1 MSLWKVAWRSI
12 QQRSLSSVLTA
23 VAMGLGVALVVC
35 VLVIHGVVKK
45 SFDRGAGGYNLI
57 VGANKGGQLQLVLNT
72 VYHLSRPIGNIPYT
86 YYEWLVD
93 RPYVEAAYPLCMGGS
108 YKDHRIVGTMPD
120 MFEDLEYGDGQKY
133 AFEEPNRNFYYD
145 EYFCAVVGPTAARKT
160 GLKLGDTFQVTHG
173 VKEGGEAH
181 ADKFTVVGIFE
192 PTGTPNDRAIFVN
205 IEGFFRLKGHIHA
218 EPDAVDLK
226 ETTAFPAGEKPDTP
240 ATADEPEHDDHA
252 PEHAEAGVPEDPE
265 DGHAHEAD
273 GHDDEAA
280 HAEDHA
286 EDSHAGHDHGGDIPS
301 ELKKVTAILVCTS
314 EENLVEAMNLQR
326 EINGDTI
333 GQAVVPGEVIT
344 ELFDGIVGNVQLV
357 LLILVVMVVVV
368 AGLGLLVSIYNSM
381 SERRHDIAVMRALGA
396 SRVTV
401 MVIILLE
408 SILLSLGGGF
418 IGLLLGHGTIGAFST
433 RITEETGVAVRA
445 MQFQPTELILIPGLI
460 ILASIVG
467 YLPALSAYRTDVAK
481 SLQS

>member
-86 YYEWLVD
+86 YYEALVD
-93 RPYVEAAYPLCMGGS
+93 HPYVEAAYPLCMGGS

-120 MFEDLEYGDGQKY
+120 MFDDLEYSEGKNY
-133 AFEEPNRNFYYD
+133 EFEEPNRNFYYD
-145 EYFCAVVGPTAARKT
+145 EFFCAVVGPTAARKT
-160 GLKLGDTFQVTHG
+160 GLKLGDTFQITHG
-173 VKEGGEAH
+173 VKEGGEPH

-205 IEGFFRLKGHIHA
+205 IEGFFRLKGHVHA
-218 EPDAVDLK
+218 EPDAIDPE
-226 ETTAFPAGEKPDTP
+226 ETTASPADEKGDTP
-240 ATADEPEHDDHA
+240 GAPGETEHDTHSPD
-252 PEHAEAGVPEDPE
+252 HAEAVENAE
-265 DGHAHEAD
+265 
-273 GHDDEAA
+273 
-280 HAEDHA
+280 EDHA
-286 EDSHAGHDHGGDIPS
+286 EDSHAGHDHDGEIPA
-301 ELKKVTAILVCTS
+301 ERKKVTAILVCTS

-326 EINGDTI
+326 EINGQTVA
-333 GQAVVPGEVIT
+333 QAVVPGDVIT

-418 IGLLLGHGTIGAFST
+418 IGLLLGHGTIGAFSS
-433 RITEETGVAVRA
+433 RITEETGVVVRA